1 MHRCGKHDERGFAMC
16 WMCDHPGSTV
26 ADYLDV
32 IRGKIRG
39 WGWTVQYVEDDR
51 VPYAYTIGLTRHGLP
66 ELLMT
71 GISPRRA
78 LRLLGGIADS
88 AAEVVWD
95 VDTPTPGARLTLPGP
110 TLIEAV
116 EVEHPDVHMN
126 AAIAIYGSKVRGLQ
140 LVWADW
146 RGRWPWS
153 PSFNNGRGTQPV
165 LGVRATTHM

>member
-126 AAIAIYGSKVRGLQ
+126 AAIAIYGSKVWGLQ

>member
-1 MHRCGKHDERGFAMC
+1 MC

-51 VPYAYTIGLTRHGLP
+51 VPYGYTIGLTRHGLP

-71 GISPRRA
+71 GISPQRA

-95 VDTPTPGARLTLPGP
+95 VDTPKPGARLTLPGP